1 LVRVYD
7 IGAGDVVKFELDD
20 DPFEPVDNLFQVTVY
35 SNGAEKDTVVDTG
48 NFVYSYILN
57 LFSSNTWSIH

>member
-7 IGAGDVVKFELDD
+7 IGVRDVVQFELDEN
-20 DPFEPVDNLFQVTVY
+20 PFEPVDNLFQVIVY

-48 NFVYSYILN
+48 NCVFLYS
-57 LFSSNTWSIH
+57 